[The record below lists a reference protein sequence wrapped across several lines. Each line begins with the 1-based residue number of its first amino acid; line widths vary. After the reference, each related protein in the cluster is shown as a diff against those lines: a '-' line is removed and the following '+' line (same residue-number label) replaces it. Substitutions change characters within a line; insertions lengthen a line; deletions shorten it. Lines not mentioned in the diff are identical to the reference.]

1 MRIFIHRGQSTFG
14 PYRLED
20 VLHELS
26 NGSLK
31 PTDMATYDGGGNR
44 FVPLAIVPGV
54 AGTTSTQPVAP
65 HPRGRL
71 GCGGWVAL
79 IFLIALVTGIVGS
92 LLTDD
97 KEAATREQTSH
108 RRAPHEFGWAMGRQ
122 LLRSAT
128 TDSGSGGM
136 VIFAQGCRAENPTVK
151 TYTNAEYQQFLNGLI
166 DAYIEWRRNGY
177 VVPDTEIKDR
187 APAPAPTAA
196 ASVAPRYARPRPP
209 YPNEARLAHTTG
221 TGVCHVVFGADG
233 RVSSAEMTRS
243 TGSSVLDLSTMD
255 FVSDNWTGQPGTKD
269 NFTFVYNLP

>member
-14 PYRLED
+14 PHRLED
-20 VLHELS
+20 VLLELS

-31 PTDMATYDGGGNR
+31 PTDMATYDGGGDR
-44 FVPLAIVPGV
+44 FVPLAAVPGV
-54 AGTTSTQPVAP
+54 AGTISSQPVTP
-65 HPRGRL
+65 RSRGRL
-71 GCGGWVAL
+71 GCSGWVAAV
-79 IFLIALVTGIVGS
+79 FLIALFTGVVGS
-92 LLTDD
+92 LVTDD
-97 KEAATREQTSH
+97 KEAATKEPQH
-108 RRAPHEFGWAMGRQ
+108 RYTPHEFGWVMGRQ

-128 TDSGSGGM
+128 TDTGSGGM

-151 TYTNAEYQQFLNGLI
+151 TYTSAQYQQFLNGLM

-177 VVPDTEIKDR
+177 TVPDTEVKDHTS
-187 APAPAPTAA
+187 APAPTPA

-221 TGVCHVVFGADG
+221 TGVCHIVFGADG

-255 FVSDNWTGQPGTKD
+255 FVSANWTGEPGTKD
-269 NFTFVYNLP
+269 DFTFVYNLP